1 MSKIAQYIV
10 SAAWFEDATLKLQ
23 VDHDL
28 LTPEL
33 ATEINQFWMSADSR
47 LADEGGDPVRAVI
60 RLFGSTAIR
69 FFMADGGARFDGIS
83 EGARYTLQVL
93 NDQGEGWPD
102 IGDLGIVIVSA
113 EVPVVDFEDV
123 TVAAV

>member
-1 MSKIAQYIV
+1 MSRIAHYIV
-10 SAAWFEDATLKLQ
+10 SAAWFDDATVKLQ

-33 ATEINQFWMSADSR
+33 ATEINQFWTSADSR
-47 LADEGGDPVRAVI
+47 LEEEGGDPVRAVI

-69 FFMADGGARFDGIS
+69 FFMADGGAWFDGIS
-83 EGARYTLQVL
+83 EGTRYTMQVL
-93 NDQGEGWPD
+93 KDQGEGWPD
-102 IGDLGIVIVSA
+102 IGELGIAIVSA
-113 EVPVVDFEDV
+113 EVSTVDYEDV